1 MRKTINSILLAS
13 LIAILITVGTA
24 SAFTAVTNVSSN
36 ADLDNG
42 TIVVDASIVCETAG
56 DYVVFEAMQTQGR
69 HIGLAVLEVVPA
81 CVGTE
86 TIAGPFTLPIF
97 DGQSFRN
104 GPFTLLAKIY
114 NASGVF
120 VNGQGFQMKGK

>member
-1 MRKTINSILLAS
+1 MRKTSNSIFLAS
-13 LIAILITVGTA
+13 LITVLMTVGTA
-24 SAFTAVTNVSSN
+24 SAFTAVTNVSPN
-36 ADLDNG
+36 ADFDNG

-69 HIGLAVLEVVPA
+69 HIGVAVLEVVPA

-86 TIAGPFTLPIF
+86 TIPGPFTLPIF

-104 GPFTLLAKIY
+104 GPFTLLAKVY
-114 NASGVF
+114 NISGVF
-120 VNGQGFQMKGK
+120 LNGQGFQMKGK